1 MSSIRLLPR
10 LARLGAQSRS
20 AASPRAGG
28 RIAIANHQQR
38 HFSSALTSLNRSDPF
53 PLPFSDPGL
62 AASSSKDPS
71 NKNRLAEDSEDWP
84 MPQPLDRTGEDEQT
98 LRARLIYQTRKRGT
112 LETDLILSTF
122 AREELPKMSVEEM
135 KQFDKLLD
143 EPDWDIFYWSVQ
155 KREPPARW
163 KDTPL
168 LEKLIKHAKNEGKVV
183 RMMPELMQ
191 KEPEL

>member
-1 MSSIRLLPR
+1 MSSLRLLPR
-10 LARLGAQSRS
+10 LARVGTQVQARS
-20 AASPRAGG
+20 TTS
-28 RIAIANHQQR
+28 
-38 HFSSALTSLNRSDPF
+38 SSARLTQRQFSTSLTSLKSADPF
-53 PLPFSDPGL
+53 PLPLSDPEL
-62 AASSSKDPS
+62 AASASRDS
-71 NKNRLAEDSEDWP
+71 NNRLAEDSEDWP
-84 MPQPLDRTGEDEQT
+84 MPQPLDRTGEDEKT
-98 LRARLIYQTRKRGT
+98 LRARLVYQTRKRGT

-122 AREELPKMSVEEM
+122 AREQLPKMSVEEM
-135 KQFDKLLD
+135 QQFDKLLD